1 MTNKRH
7 AQTPLSSEPPQH
19 LAGMTLRNRAL
30 GQSDITMGRGRG
42 RGIVDPG
49 FELASESGFGRGRGR
64 GRGSGGGRTE
74 DIREVFEPDPSEQVN
89 NEQIQRQENNSTIND
104 QVGDLNLEGNE
115 SFTVDQMINLS
126 HQKIFPLKCVYFG
139 AHKKKYTP
147 VLHFFDHECEFD
159 EFSEKAKIKF
169 ICKQEKCVKHESFGA
184 LSNLNKHLLLHEKSK
199 QWYQNYVKSKK
210 KTKSGMVLS
219 DAKLNLIKFFI
230 TSNLALK
237 QLENVYLRKCLKD
250 EIKLPCVKTFRTTF
264 INEII
269 GLLHD
274 KIQIKCQEASFIT
287 LIPDQWS
294 DTANTHFLGTENM
307 LL

>member
-30 GQSDITMGRGRG
+30 GQSDIAMGRGRG

-49 FELASESGFGRGRGR
+49 LESGFGRGRGR
-64 GRGSGGGRTE
+64 GRGSGRTD
-74 DIREVFEPDPSEQVN
+74 DIREEVFEPDPSEQVN
-89 NEQIQRQENNSTIND
+89 NVQRQENNPTLNE

-139 AHKKKYTP
+139 ALKKKYTP

-169 ICKQEKCVKHESFGA
+169 ICKQEKCVKHESYGA
-184 LSNLNKHLLLHEKSK
+184 SR
-199 QWYQNYVKSKK
+199 
-210 KTKSGMVLS
+210 TK
-219 DAKLNLIKFFI
+219 
-230 TSNLALK
+230 
-237 QLENVYLRKCLKD
+237 
-250 EIKLPCVKTFRTTF
+250 
-264 INEII
+264 
-269 GLLHD
+269 
-274 KIQIKCQEASFIT
+274 
-287 LIPDQWS
+287 
-294 DTANTHFLGTENM
+294 
-307 LL
+307 

>member
-1 MTNKRH
+1 
-7 AQTPLSSEPPQH
+7 
-19 LAGMTLRNRAL
+19 
-30 GQSDITMGRGRG
+30 
-42 RGIVDPG
+42 
-49 FELASESGFGRGRGR
+49 
-64 GRGSGGGRTE
+64 
-74 DIREVFEPDPSEQVN
+74 
-89 NEQIQRQENNSTIND
+89 
-104 QVGDLNLEGNE
+104 
-115 SFTVDQMINLS
+115 
-126 HQKIFPLKCVYFG
+126 
-139 AHKKKYTP
+139 
-147 VLHFFDHECEFD
+147 
-159 EFSEKAKIKF
+159 
-169 ICKQEKCVKHESFGA
+169 
-184 LSNLNKHLLLHEKSK
+184 
-199 QWYQNYVKSKK
+199 
-210 KTKSGMVLS
+210 MVLS

>member
-19 LAGMTLRNRAL
+19 LVGMTLRKREL

-126 HQKIFPLKCVYFG
+126 HKIFPLKCCLL
-139 AHKKKYTP
+139 YTSP
-147 VLHFFDHECEFD
+147 SPRD
-159 EFSEKAKIKF
+159 
-169 ICKQEKCVKHESFGA
+169 
-184 LSNLNKHLLLHEKSK
+184 
-199 QWYQNYVKSKK
+199 
-210 KTKSGMVLS
+210 
-219 DAKLNLIKFFI
+219 
-230 TSNLALK
+230 
-237 QLENVYLRKCLKD
+237 
-250 EIKLPCVKTFRTTF
+250 
-264 INEII
+264 
-269 GLLHD
+269 GLLSRMPSS
-274 KIQIKCQEASFIT
+274 A
-287 LIPDQWS
+287 
-294 DTANTHFLGTENM
+294 
-307 LL
+307 